1 MTELREHRRHLA
13 DLEERLDLLGSY
25 L

>member
-1 MTELREHRRHLA
+1 MSEAREYKRQLS

>member
-1 MTELREHRRHLA
+1 MADRDTHRRVLA
-13 DLEERLDLLGSY
+13 DLEDRLDLLGSY

>member
-1 MTELREHRRHLA
+1 MTEAREYRRQLR

>member
-1 MTELREHRRHLA
+1 MTDLREHRRHLA
-13 DLEERLDLLGSY
+13 NLEERLDLLGSY